1 MELTDYLKSEI
12 LFSQIF
18 FDHKSWM
25 DRLLSAYS
33 ESKVD
38 AAPLVP
44 IREMEGDLV
53 AVGTLEVTFLFSSV
67 LSTWTLT
74 LE

>member
-1 MELTDYLKSEI
+1 
-12 LFSQIF
+12 
-18 FDHKSWM
+18 M